1 MTNKFDYYVVDAD
14 GKLVTE
20 ISGTHEFV
28 YANIQSGQFAILEN
42 KPTTLSYWDFV
53 LSNWVALPP
62 KPADNYIFNYVTKQW
77 VDPRTIDVI
86 KSQKWTEVKSKR
98 DAFEFGGF
106 EFEGNIYDSDQ
117 VSQGRILGAVLAGLP
132 QIWTLTNNTTVS
144 LSAQQLKSLYAALQM
159 HVVVAHERGRIAREA
174 IQAATTKEQIEA
186 IVF

>member
-1 MTNKFDYYVVDAD
+1 MKTEALLDEHGFFCGKVTCPDDAVNKNSIAIDDLMHLDNSYYYVNGSWLSV
-14 GKLVTE
+14 G
-20 ISGTHEFV
+20 
-28 YANIQSGQFAILEN
+28 IQ
-42 KPTTLSYWDFV
+42 PT
-53 LSNWVALPP
+53 
-62 KPADNYIFNYVTKQW
+62 PAH
-77 VDPRTIDVI
+77 TIDKLNKLWRDARSLDDI
-86 KSQKWTEVKSKR
+86 KSQKWTLLKQQR

-144 LSAQQLKSLYAALQM
+144 LSAEQLKSLYAALQA
-159 HVVVAHERGRIAREA
+159 HIASAHERGRIAREA